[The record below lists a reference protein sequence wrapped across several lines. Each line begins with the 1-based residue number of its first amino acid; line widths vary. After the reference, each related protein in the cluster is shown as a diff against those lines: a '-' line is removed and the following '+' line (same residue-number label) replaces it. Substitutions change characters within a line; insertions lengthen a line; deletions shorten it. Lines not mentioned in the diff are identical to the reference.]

1 MKSYNKYYH
10 SLIYNQLHSQTDLFY
25 GKHPPST
32 QWIDGLVGS
41 TVGLDSV
48 ENRKNFILPGI
59 ELGSSSSSERWRLEF
74 SAPMRARI
82 IYLFFGY

>member
-1 MKSYNKYYH
+1 MKSYNKYYY
-10 SLIYNQLHSQTDLFY
+10 SLIYNQLYSQTNLFH

-32 QWIDGLVGS
+32 QWIDGFVGS

-48 ENRKNFILPGI
+48 ENRTNY
-59 ELGSSSSSERWRLEF
+59 ELGSSSGSERRRLEF
-74 SAPMRARI
+74 STPMIARM